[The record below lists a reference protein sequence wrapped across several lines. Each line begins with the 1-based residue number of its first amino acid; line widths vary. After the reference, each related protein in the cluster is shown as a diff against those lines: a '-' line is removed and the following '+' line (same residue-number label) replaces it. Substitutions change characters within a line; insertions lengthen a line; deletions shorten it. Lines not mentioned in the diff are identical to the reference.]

1 MGLRRKKSLID
12 QAADYVEGVIPQI
25 ESALT
30 GAKDRAMPVLNDA
43 RDKAA
48 PVLNDARDKAAP
60 VIADARAKATPIL
73 AEGAAVAADRASV
86 GATLAAE
93 KAAQGRDLAVA
104 KLAEIQ
110 GKPAPKKGGKLKKV
124 LLLGGL
130 AAAGGFVYS
139 KLKGG
144 STSDNWQSSYTPT
157 PAPAT
162 PPTPAAPASGATE
175 SDDPSGSSP
184 DEALADATDQP
195 HAVSTP
201 DDPADVVDIDQDSP
215 SGSHR
220 A

>member
-12 QAADYVEGVIPQI
+12 RAADYVEGVIPQI

-30 GAKDRAMPVLNDA
+30 EAKDRAVPVLNDA

-48 PVLNDARDKAAP
+48 PVIADARDKAAP

-73 AEGAAVAADRASV
+73 AEGAAVAADRASI
-86 GATLAAE
+86 GAAIAAE
-93 KAAQGRDLAVA
+93 KAAQGRDLAAA

-110 GKPAPKKGGKLKKV
+110 GKPVKKKRKLRKV
-124 LLLGGL
+124 LLVGGL
-130 AAAGGFVYS
+130 AAAGGVVYS
-139 KLKGG
+139 KLKG

-157 PAPAT
+157 PPPA
-162 PPTPAAPASGATE
+162 PTPGAA
-175 SDDPSGSSP
+175 DDTSGSSP
-184 DEALADATDQP
+184 DEALADSADKP

-201 DDPADVVDIDQDSP
+201 DDPAEVVDIDQDSS